1 MKKAM
6 FILNPSSGKELAG
19 DYKGQT
25 IETLTSMGYEVNVK
39 ETQGQGDA
47 TKFARQACQEQY
59 DLVTA
64 MGGDGTINEAVNGL
78 AEQEHRPLFS
88 FIPLGTVNDFARAL
102 GIPLDPLQ
110 AIESLKT
117 AQPRFTDIAKAQ
129 DQYFMNILAVGQ
141 VAENVSNV
149 SVEQKT
155 KLGTLAYL
163 IEGVKALTSEDET
176 EVTVEHD
183 HGKWQGNAVIVLVA
197 LTNSVG
203 GFEKLAPEAQT
214 NDGLLHVIIVKSAG
228 LPAFIRIASALLR
241 GKLEED
247 PDVLVIKTEKVR
259 IETTNE
265 MTCNLDGDEG
275 CTTPISIQI
284 LKQHIEIL
292 VPIGDTN

>member
-1 MKKAM
+1 M

-19 DYKGQT
+19 NYKDQT
-25 IETLTSMGYEVNVK
+25 IETLSSMGYEVEVK
-39 ETQGQGDA
+39 ETQGEGDA
-47 TKFARQACQEQY
+47 TNFARQACLEQY

-102 GIPLDPLQ
+102 GIPLDPQ
-110 AIESLKT
+110 KAIEALKT
-117 AQPRFTDIAKAQ
+117 AQPRLTDIAKAQ
-129 DQYFMNILAVGQ
+129 AQYFMNILAVGQ

-163 IEGVKALTSEDET
+163 IEGIKALTSEDET
-176 EVTVEHD
+176 EVTVEYD
-183 HGKWQGNAVIVLVA
+183 HGKWRGNAVIVLVA

-203 GFEKLAPEAQT
+203 GFEKLAPDAQT
-214 NDGLLHVIIVKSAG
+214 DDGFLHVFIVKSAG

-259 IETTNE
+259 IETKTE

-275 CTTPISIQI
+275 CITPISIQI
-284 LKQHIEIL
+284 LKQHIEVL
-292 VPIGDTN
+292 VPIGDNK

>member
-1 MKKAM
+1 M

-19 DYKGQT
+19 NFKDQT
-25 IETLTSMGYEVNVK
+25 IETLSSMGYEVEVK
-39 ETQGQGDA
+39 ETQGGGDA
-47 TKFARQACQEQY
+47 TNFARQACLEQY

-102 GIPLDPLQ
+102 GIPLDPHK
-110 AIESLKT
+110 AIEALKT

-129 DQYFMNILAVGQ
+129 DKYFMNILAVGQ

-176 EVTVEHD
+176 EVSVEYD
-183 HGKWQGNAVIVLVA
+183 HGKWSGNAVIVLVA

-203 GFEKLAPEAQT
+203 GFEKLAPDAQT
-214 NDGLLHVIIVKSAG
+214 DDGFLHVFIVKSAG
-228 LPAFIRIASALLR
+228 LPAFFRIASALLR

-259 IETTNE
+259 IETKTE

-275 CTTPISIQI
+275 CTTPISVQI
-284 LKQHIEIL
+284 LKQHIEVL
-292 VPIGDTN
+292 VPIGKNK